1 MEEGVLENRRFREAN
16 PQFNGTLECVY
27 VGMTSKTPKERL
39 DQHLSG
45 YRNAKGHK
53 LSANIVQKYGKYLR
67 PSQRGRENHGDALC
81 TNGVHAA
88 FAFRPDI
95 RSGSIDA
102 CRGKFEW
109 KDQPF

>member
-1 MEEGVLENRRFREAN
+1 MPYRIYVVELWKKVYSENRKFREAN

-53 LSANIVQKYGKYLR
+53 LSANIVQNYGKYLR
-67 PSQRGRENHGDALC
+67 PSLYNHVPVQKTRAAALVMEKKVALDLRRQGYAVWF
-81 TNGVHAA
+81 N
-88 FAFRPDI
+88 
-95 RSGSIDA
+95 
-102 CRGKFEW
+102 
-109 KDQPF
+109 